1 MLHVVIAKVGV
12 RFLVKPEFFQILS
25 PPLRLF
31 IHLVVHFFHVNLL
44 RGQRCQWLLV
54 VFVCALSKLVCC

>member
-1 MLHVVIAKVGV
+1 MKCVVIAKVGV

-31 IHLVVHFFHVNLL
+31 IPLVVHFLS
-44 RGQRCQWLLV
+44 CQPFEGSAAPMAASS
-54 VFVCALSKLVCC
+54 VFSCSV